1 MDSILAQVIP
11 KRMVDTYCYI
21 HATYTVDSEPSKDLA
36 DGALYSMQGL
46 FSLEVLLGTS
56 VFRTWRGDPDFTH
69 NLP

>member
-1 MDSILAQVIP
+1 MAQVIP

-46 FSLEVLLGTS
+46 FSLEVLL
-56 VFRTWRGDPDFTH
+56 
-69 NLP
+69 